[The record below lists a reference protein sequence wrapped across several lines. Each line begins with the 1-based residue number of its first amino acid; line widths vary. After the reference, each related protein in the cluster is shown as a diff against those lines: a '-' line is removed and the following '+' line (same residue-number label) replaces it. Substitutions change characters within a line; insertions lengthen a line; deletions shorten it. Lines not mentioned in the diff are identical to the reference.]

1 MLTLIER
8 GGVWVMVPLL
18 FCSVVALAL
27 AIERGVFW
35 IRLSA
40 GRSRDVVERF
50 LELANGDEFDE
61 AARIA
66 HGSAD
71 PVVRVLH
78 CGLVHRNYDLTSALE
93 MAAAAE
99 LRRSERF
106 LAILDTIITLAP
118 LLGILG
124 TVVGIIQ
131 SFDMM
136 SLTATV
142 EDPQAVTAGIAQ
154 AMITTGTG
162 LTIAI
167 AALIPHN
174 WFRALADGLRH
185 EMEEAGTRLEIVF
198 RKRAESEGAGEK
210 GEEAPGS
217 GESSPPLRGE
227 VISV

>member
-1 MLTLIER
+1 MFTLIER

-18 FCSVVALAL
+18 VCSVAALGL
-27 AIERGVFW
+27 AIERAIFW
-35 IRLSA
+35 VRLRA
-40 GRSRDVVERF
+40 HRSRGLVERF
-50 LELANGDEFDE
+50 LELADNDEFDE
-61 AARIA
+61 AARAA

-78 CGLVHRNYDLTSALE
+78 CGLVHRNYDVTSALE
-93 MAAAAE
+93 MSATAE
-99 LRRSERF
+99 LRRAERF

-131 SFDMM
+131 SFDML
-136 SLTATV
+136 SLSATV
-142 EDPQAVTAGIAQ
+142 EDPQAVTGGIAQ
-154 AMITTGTG
+154 AMITTATG

-185 EMEEAGTRLEIVF
+185 DMEEAATRLEIVF
-198 RKRAESEGAGEK
+198 RKRAGQASAGDD
-210 GEEAPGS
+210 APADA
-217 GESSPPLRGE
+217 PPSLRGE

>member
-8 GGVWVMVPLL
+8 GGVWVMIPLL
-18 FCSVVALAL
+18 MCSVVALAL
-27 AIERGVFW
+27 AIERAIFW
-35 IRLSA
+35 LRLSA
-40 GRSRDVVERF
+40 GRSRGMVEKF
-50 LELANGDEFDE
+50 LELANGEEFDE
-61 AARIA
+61 AARMA
-66 HGSAD
+66 HGAAD

-78 CGLVHRNYDLTSALE
+78 CGLVHRNYDVTSALE

-106 LAILDTIITLAP
+106 LSILDTIITLSP

-131 SFDMM
+131 SFDML
-136 SLTATV
+136 SLSATV
-142 EDPQAVTAGIAQ
+142 GDPQAVTGGIAQ
-154 AMITTGTG
+154 AMITTATG

-174 WFRALADGLRH
+174 WFRALSDGLRH

-198 RKRAESEGAGEK
+198 RKGAEGVDEDS
-210 GEEAPGS
+210 AP
-217 GESSPPLRGE
+217 PPRGE
-227 VISV
+227 VTSA